1 MRRGDKTTEKMAELK
16 LEAGRA
22 SSSGGKSRT
31 RNLPR
36 SSRSFWRQVEG
47 LSARERGILKTTMTI
62 VKVVKAM
69 GCDTRDRGE
78 DDEYGEDD
86 NEVDEDDVNEDAEY

>member
-1 MRRGDKTTEKMAELK
+1 MRRGDRTAEKMVELN
-16 LEAGRA
+16 LEVGRD

-47 LSARERGILKTTMTI
+47 LFASMCLRPATMSPVQGT
-62 VKVVKAM
+62 
-69 GCDTRDRGE
+69 GRGE
-78 DDEYGEDD
+78 EPSHWESRK
-86 NEVDEDDVNEDAEY
+86 AFSL